1 MPVPEVKPKLPRL
14 LLIDD
19 SRIVRASVSRHVR
32 EAYEVIEAVDGEE
45 GWKLLAADPRVKV
58 VISDLSM
65 PHLDGYQLLE
75 RIRASEVPRVRD
87 VPVIVI
93 SGSEDESERKRAAGL
108 GATDFIT
115 KGIGTVELM
124 ARLEALTQLAKAKE
138 DLDAS
143 RVAVAEQATT
153 DPLTQ
158 LFTMGFM
165 VKQGSAMY
173 SYARR
178 HTLTLAVLRLGLDN
192 FEAVRARVGDVI
204 ADQIVVAVA
213 KLLDSRMRRED
224 CVARTGPAE
233 FGIMS
238 PATTGEAAARFAQ
251 RVAEEIRAA
260 KITWQGQKISI
271 SVSIGACDSVSE
283 TVESFADLLV
293 IAQQRM
299 QAAFAAGGDRVL
311 FAPTLADDAAAVA
324 AKAKRD
330 VPSIE
335 DALAMLAAG
344 RSEALAPHAAELARR
359 LYPLVQFCDE
369 LFTRDPDVSAE
380 VKAPKSL
387 ARTHRM
393 KKLES

>member
-1 MPVPEVKPKLPRL
+1 MSAPEVKPKLPRL

-32 EAYEVIEAVDGEE
+32 AAYEVVEAVDGEE
-45 GWKLLAADPRVKV
+45 GWKLLVSDPRVKV

-65 PHLDGYQLLE
+65 PVLDGYELLE
-75 RIRASEVPRVRD
+75 RIRASDVPRVRD

-93 SGSEDESERKRAAGL
+93 SGSEDESERKRAADL

-115 KGIGTVELM
+115 KGIGTAELM

-178 HTLTLAVLRLGLDN
+178 HSLTLAVLRLGLDN
-192 FEAVRARVGDVI
+192 FDTVRARVGDVI

-271 SVSIGACDSVSE
+271 SVSIGACDSASE

-311 FAPTLADDAAAVA
+311 FAPTLVGNTGAAL
-324 AKAKRD
+324 AKQKRE

-335 DALAMLAAG
+335 EALAMLAAG
-344 RSEALAPHAAELARR
+344 RGEALVPHAAELARR
-359 LYPLVQFCDE
+359 LYPLARFCDD
-369 LFTRDPDVSAE
+369 LFTRDPDVSSE
-380 VKAPKSL
+380 IKIPKSL
-387 ARTHRM
+387 AKTQRM

>member
-1 MPVPEVKPKLPRL
+1 MALPEVNAKLPHL
-14 LLIDD
+14 LIIDD
-19 SRIVRASVSRHVR
+19 SRQVRAALAKNVKPV
-32 EAYEVIEAVDGEE
+32 YDIVEAVDGEE
-45 GWKLLAADPRVKV
+45 GWKLLLSDTRIKV

-65 PHLDGYQLLE
+65 PTLDGYELLQ
-75 RIRASEVPRVRD
+75 RIRGHDTARVRD
-87 VPVIVI
+87 VPVIMI
-93 SGSEDESERKRAAGL
+93 SGGEDEAARKRAADL
-108 GATDFIT
+108 GATDFIA
-115 KGIGTVELM
+115 KGIGSAELL
-124 ARLEALTQLAKAKE
+124 ARLEALTQLAQAKE
-138 DLDAS
+138 ELDAS

-178 HTLTLAVLRLGLDN
+178 HSLTLAVLRLGLDN
-192 FEAVRARVGDVI
+192 FGAVRAKVGDTI

-213 KLLDSRMRRED
+213 RLLDSRMRKED
-224 CVARTGPAE
+224 CVARTGAAE

-260 KITWQGQKISI
+260 KITWQGQKIAI

-299 QAAFAAGGDRVL
+299 QQAFAAGGDRVL
-311 FAPTLADDAAAVA
+311 FQPGSGSQQKVRTQREAPT
-324 AKAKRD
+324 
-330 VPSIE
+330 IE
-335 DALAMLAAG
+335 EALAMLAAG
-344 RSEALAPHAAELARR
+344 RGEALVPHAGELARR
-359 LYPLVQFCDE
+359 LYPLVRFCDD
-369 LFTRDPDVSAE
+369 LFTRDPDVSSE
-380 VKAPKSL
+380 IKLPKQL
-387 ARTHRM
+387 TKTQRM
-393 KKLES
+393 KKVPS

>member
-1 MPVPEVKPKLPRL
+1 MPTSLSEVKTKLPHL
-14 LLIDD
+14 LIIDD
-19 SRIVRASVSRHVR
+19 SRMVRAALARHTKP
-32 EAYEVIEAVDGEE
+32 AYAIVEAVDGEE
-45 GWKLLAADPRVKV
+45 GWKLLMSDTRIKV

-65 PHLDGYQLLE
+65 PKLDGYALLE
-75 RIRASEVPRVRD
+75 RIRSHQVARVRHL
-87 VPVIVI
+87 PVIMI
-93 SGSEDESERKRAAGL
+93 FSGGGEAARKRAADL

-115 KGIGTVELM
+115 PDIGAVELL
-124 ARLEALTQLAKAKE
+124 ARLDALTQLAQAKE

-178 HTLTLAVLRLGLDN
+178 HSLTLAVLRLGLDN
-192 FEAVRARVGDVI
+192 FEAVRAKIGDAI
-204 ADQIVVAVA
+204 ADQIIVAVA
-213 KLLDSRMRRED
+213 KLLDSRMRKED

-260 KITWQGQKISI
+260 KITWQGQKIGI
-271 SVSIGACDSVSE
+271 SVSIGACDSASE
-283 TVESFADLLV
+283 AVESFADLLV

-299 QAAFAAGGDRVL
+299 QAAFAAGGDRVV
-311 FAPTLADDAAAVA
+311 FQPGPSAAPGEARARREAPT
-324 AKAKRD
+324 
-330 VPSIE
+330 IE
-335 DALAMLAAG
+335 EALAMLAAG
-344 RSEALAPHAAELARR
+344 RGEALVPHAGELARR
-359 LYPLVQFCDE
+359 LYPLVRFCDD
-369 LFTRDPDVSAE
+369 LFTRDPDVSSE
-380 VKAPKSL
+380 IKLPKQLTRTQRMGKL
-387 ARTHRM
+387 A
-393 KKLES
+393 S